1 MEWLTKVQ
9 RGQRTQ
15 IVKDRG
21 FYVDYSSELVQ
32 TPKKS
37 ALQDSEQLQLN
48 TIKAESTEECQLWA
62 QSLPHKTS
70 IILLGFTPLT

>member
-21 FYVDYSSELVQ
+21 FYVDYSLELVQ
-32 TPKKS
+32 TPEKS
-37 ALQDSEQLQLN
+37 ALLN
-48 TIKAESTEECQLWA
+48 FNN
-62 QSLPHKTS
+62 
-70 IILLGFTPLT
+70 IIEYSPRDP